1 MKKIANTFL
10 MSRFLVG
17 GPGAT
22 GSDEESGQAREDRLD
37 RRSAPRK
44 AHKNTI
50 FAKPKPK
57 QAKKTRK
64 QKVDNKQHGRRST
77 QSLLG
82 HHVDGPVGQ
91 EIDVTDPAATT
102 EGVSL

>member
-22 GSDEESGQAREDRLD
+22 GSDEESGQAQKDRLD

-50 FAKPKPK
+50 STKPEPK

-64 QKVDNKQHGRRST
+64 QKIQLQATRTVMHPESIGSSRRRS
-77 QSLLG
+77 G
-82 HHVDGPVGQ
+82 GPGNRCN
-91 EIDVTDPAATT
+91 
-102 EGVSL
+102 

>member
-1 MKKIANTFL
+1 MKIATTFL

-22 GSDEESGQAREDRLD
+22 GSDEESGQARKDRLD
-37 RRSAPRK
+37 RRSAPHK

-50 FAKPKPK
+50 STKPEPK

-64 QKVDNKQHGRRST
+64 QQKTASN
-77 QSLLG
+77 
-82 HHVDGPVGQ
+82 
-91 EIDVTDPAATT
+91 TDSDAPRVYWVITLTVRWAKK
-102 EGVSL
+102 SM

>member
-44 AHKNTI
+44 AHKNTTS
-50 FAKPKPK
+50 AKPKPK
-57 QAKKTRK
+57 QAKKNEETK
-64 QKVDNKQHGRRST
+64 KST
-77 QSLLG
+77 TSNT
-82 HHVDGPVGQ
+82 DGDAPRVYWV
-91 EIDVTDPAATT
+91 ITLTVRWAKK
-102 EGVSL
+102 SM

>member
-50 FAKPKPK
+50 SAKPEPK

-64 QKVDNKQHGRRST
+64 QKSQ
-77 QSLLG
+77 Q
-82 HHVDGPVGQ
+82 Q
-91 EIDVTDPAATT
+91 ATRT
-102 EGVSL
+102 ATHPESIGSSR